1 MGDIEDAERLVK
13 RRPAEGK
20 GLSLKRSRKTL
31 VPASNAGQMLLA
43 AALTVAGVVAVIAV
57 FGR

>member
-20 GLSLKRSRKTL
+20 GLSLIRSRKTL

-43 AALTVAGVVAVIAV
+43 AALAAGAVVAVIAV